1 MTREPH
7 LDELIGTE
15 GAGAER
21 QRLQHVHD
29 LLLQAGPPAE
39 LTPEIEA
46 GPTLSMTLVR
56 RRRPVVRQR
65 ALLLIAAALVVAVVF
80 FGGYVTGNGGGGS
93 AAAAVVSMKGT
104 HAAPSAKATLEV
116 WHPRNGNW
124 PMALTV
130 TGLHK
135 LPLPRYYE
143 VYVVRDGKILG
154 SCGQFRV
161 EGSQPVKV
169 SLNAPYPLKPGDSWV
184 VTRQGAGGAEPGT
197 TVLRPTR
204 TPVTA

>member
-1 MTREPH
+1 MSREPH
-7 LDELIGTE
+7 LEELIGAEET
-15 GAGAER
+15 GAER

-29 LLLQAGPPAE
+29 LLLQAGPPPE
-39 LTPEIEA
+39 LTPELEA
-46 GPTLSMTLVR
+46 GPTLAITFGRPR
-56 RRRPVVRQR
+56 RRILKQR
-65 ALLLIAAALVVAVVF
+65 AMVLLAASLTVALVF
-80 FGGYVTGNGGGGS
+80 FGGYVTGTGGGGN
-93 AAAAVVSMKGT
+93 AAAAVIPMSGT
-104 HAAPSAKATLEV
+104 HAAPGAKATLEV
-116 WHPRNGNW
+116 WHPKDGNW

-161 EGSQPVKV
+161 EGPQPVKV
-169 SLNAPYPLKPGDSWV
+169 NLNAPYPLKRGDTWV

-197 TVLRPTR
+197 TVLRP
-204 TPVTA
+204 VTTA